1 MKTVEKKTFTVVLT
15 MKFAIATGTVLFLI
29 SCNDSFQAKS
39 CDLVKALNSISLN
52 YTVPCI
58 YDGIDGN
65 SKKIVVVGTL
75 TLVLNIIIF
84 ILDMIFPL
92 LDKRHYL
99 TKMGI
104 CIVVL
109 LPFFLSIYLF
119 GEYMK
124 ISSFKTK
131 YKDVNYVQLHSNLKV
146 WLEIHYTS
154 DNIRSNNM
162 ISNDWNKFFIKYDC
176 CAINQVVEKAND
188 FNSTPWCTISG
199 SCQAMVSHIP
209 KTCCKYV
216 SEDDYESAPSACH
229 SAVTPGTF
237 KSSCMDV
244 IKKLSVVNIDEEEL
258 RKVMQYLPLVLIV
271 ELIVTI
277 FVVSAAIFWL
287 ILYYLSG

>member
-1 MKTVEKKTFTVVLT
+1 M
-15 MKFAIATGTVLFLI
+15 FLI

-104 CIVVL
+104 CIVVSKFSIWFCILQWKLIYKTWPILMLISFLSQVL
-109 LPFFLSIYLF
+109 LPFFLSINLF
-119 GEYMK
+119 WEYMK

-131 YKDVNYVQLHSNLKV
+131 YKDVVCIIFCQCKN
-146 WLEIHYTS
+146 
-154 DNIRSNNM
+154 
-162 ISNDWNKFFIKYDC
+162 FF
-176 CAINQVVEKAND
+176 
-188 FNSTPWCTISG
+188 
-199 SCQAMVSHIP
+199 
-209 KTCCKYV
+209 
-216 SEDDYESAPSACH
+216 SAD
-229 SAVTPGTF
+229 T
-237 KSSCMDV
+237 
-244 IKKLSVVNIDEEEL
+244 KLLN
-258 RKVMQYLPLVLIV
+258 
-271 ELIVTI
+271 
-277 FVVSAAIFWL
+277 
-287 ILYYLSG
+287 